1 MDLVQLIKPNEN
13 EDPKVSVLRAMEEI
27 KNFAAE
33 AILLFIDKETAER
46 MMQQV
51 ILCDLVKLIQSAFL
65 AKSYTFRASYFLCHL
80 SAFFYTSKIRKKHLR
95 GENLNYKSVAEEIS
109 KPPFLAPEV
118 QWASKFTV
126 FVRFTFPLNVSNH
139 AHIWYVM

>member
-33 AILLFIDKETAER
+33 AILLFIDKETAQR

-51 ILCDLVKLIQSAFL
+51 VLCDLAKLIQSAFSS
-65 AKSYTFRASYFLCHL
+65 KKFYILCLLFSL
-80 SAFFYTSKIRKKHLR
+80 SS
-95 GENLNYKSVAEEIS
+95 
-109 KPPFLAPEV
+109 
-118 QWASKFTV
+118 
-126 FVRFTFPLNVSNH
+126 
-139 AHIWYVM
+139 